1 MRTTIFI
8 SIIISIGVW
17 IAAVLIFYGILPLPA
32 GGEIGLSFPET
43 TSEAGDSLVAV
54 EGIFSSVAVV
64 LALIA
69 VLLQG
74 RELKASTFAQREQA
88 AALQVQSSQQIDAI
102 KMQAH
107 SVRLQFLLSEIE
119 RLGNIAD
126 KTRSEIEEC
135 DDTEEKRKK
144 WDLVRNSRNKQNRY
158 REECEQAT
166 VAMEH
171 FLKVKGVQFPS
182 DVHGS
187 HAVGE
192 AAMAQRATASG
203 DTSGRTY
210 PG

>member
-8 SIIISIGVW
+8 SIIISIGIWV
-17 IAAVLIFYGILPLPA
+17 AAVLIFYGILPLPV
-32 GGEIGLSFPET
+32 GWEIGLSFPET

-107 SVRLQFLLSEIE
+107 SVRLQFLLSEVE

-126 KTRSEIEEC
+126 KTRNEIEEC
-135 DDTEEKRKK
+135 DDTKEKRKK
-144 WDLVRNSRNKQNRY
+144 WDLVKNSRHKQNRY

-171 FLKVKGVQFPS
+171 FLKVKGAQSPS
-182 DVHGS
+182 DVQRS
-187 HAVGE
+187 YAVGE
-192 AAMAQRATASG
+192 AVMAQRT
-203 DTSGRTY
+203 TT
-210 PG
+210 